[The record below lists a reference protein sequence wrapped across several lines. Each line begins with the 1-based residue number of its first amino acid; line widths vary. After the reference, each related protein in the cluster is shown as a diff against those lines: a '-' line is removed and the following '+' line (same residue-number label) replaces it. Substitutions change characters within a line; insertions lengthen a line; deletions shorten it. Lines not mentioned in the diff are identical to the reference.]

1 MNQSGFVVSYKKY
14 RSTMSCAIV
23 AFCLDFLRSQYDDC
37 LDSTCLFNNCLDLAS
52 FNYTFPNC
60 TSSNYTSSNY
70 TSPNCTSL
78 NIFTNYTCVD
88 SCQINCSSS
97 PSPQSPDF
105 TGFVSFNVVMLLA
118 VVLPVVVVDTVILV
132 ALALES
138 SIVKVIRLV
147 LASILISGLL
157 NGLGLIMYHI
167 AGIVLSYSFP
177 VNAPPSQPCTIT
189 VFLLFFGA
197 AARLVFMTTISIV
210 VYIIIKHSSA
220 TKKHLVVAVFV
231 AVVVLWV
238 ITFLGASPVLSQEF
252 VHTDYELRDTQYYCI
267 ARIGTSELST
277 YIFWG
282 MYLFFFCVVTSSV
295 AVVFLLIICC
305 NRRSFTSAT
314 AVEKTLVKFG
324 FFLLL
329 GSGLNMIGIIV
340 PFMISITSA
349 HYVRGAFNEAPERL
363 RILFYAAFTLVIVG
377 LIPTPIL
384 ILIFF
389 KSIRKWLL
397 HWLCCCMAKKRKAKH
412 NHNNDNNNNGE
423 GRMVTATV

>member
-1 MNQSGFVVSYKKY
+1 
-14 RSTMSCAIV
+14 MSCAIL

-37 LDSTCLFNNCLDLAS
+37 LDSTCLFNYCLDLAS

-70 TSPNCTSL
+70 TSLNCTSL

-88 SCQINCSSS
+88 SCQINCSDS
-97 PSPQSPDF
+97 PSPQSPDLA
-105 TGFVSFNVVMLLA
+105 GFVSFNAVMLLA
-118 VVLPVVVVDTVILV
+118 VVFPVIAVNTAILV
-132 ALALES
+132 ALSLES

-147 LASILISGLL
+147 LASILISCLL
-157 NGLGLIMYHI
+157 SALGLIMYHI

-177 VNAPPSQPCTIT
+177 VNTPSSQPCTIT
-189 VFLLFFGA
+189 LFLTLFGA
-197 AARLVFMTTISIV
+197 AARLVFVTTISIV
-210 VYIIIKHSSA
+210 VYIIIKHGNA
-220 TKKHLVVAVFV
+220 TKKHLVIAVLV

-238 ITFLGASPVLSQEF
+238 ITFLGTSPVLSQE
-252 VHTDYELRDTQYYCI
+252 VVLTAYVLVDTQYHCLTVV
-267 ARIGTSELST
+267 RPSDQST
-277 YIFWG
+277 YIFG
-282 MYLFFFCVVTSSV
+282 GVYLLFFCVVTSSV
-295 AVVFLLIICC
+295 AVIFLLIICC

-329 GSGLNMIGIIV
+329 GSRLNMIGLMV
-340 PFMISITSA
+340 PFVIVITGD
-349 HYVRGAFNEAPERL
+349 HYIFVDGAYNHERL
-363 RILFYAAFTLVIVG
+363 NMLIYASTTFVNAG

-389 KSIRKWLL
+389 KSIRRRMLR
-397 HWLCCCMAKKRKAKH
+397 WLCCCMAKKRKAKC
-412 NHNNDNNNNGE
+412 NHNNNNNNNNNNGE